1 MPDQSPVY
9 SNITYVTASS
19 GTVAAGVA
27 TATIAAVAG
36 KTAYITGFTI
46 TSTGSTAAAV
56 VAPTITGLISGTATF
71 AYASVAGVT
80 LANQPLTVP
89 FYPAIPASAPGVAIA
104 VALPSL
110 GAGSTNAT
118 VVATGYYQ

>member
-9 SNITYVTASS
+9 TNITYITASS
-19 GTVAAGVA
+19 GTVAAGAAVA
-27 TATIAAVAG
+27 TIPAVAG

-56 VAPTITGLISGTATF
+56 VAPTIVGLISGTATF

-80 LANQPLTVP
+80 LSNQPLIVP
-89 FYPAIPASAPGVAIA
+89 FYPAVPASAVNTAI
-104 VALPSL
+104 VVTLPSL

-118 VVATGYYQ
+118 VVVTGFYQ